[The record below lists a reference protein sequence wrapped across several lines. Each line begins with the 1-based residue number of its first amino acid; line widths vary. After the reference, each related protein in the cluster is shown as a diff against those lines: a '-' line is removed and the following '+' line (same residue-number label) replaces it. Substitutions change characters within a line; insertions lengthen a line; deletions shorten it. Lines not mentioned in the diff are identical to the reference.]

1 MALQTF
7 TLVPFVVP
15 DAVLIQPPPGDR
27 GSFNS
32 LPSIPLSQL
41 PIETLE
47 QLCEQFRQSVLAKAR
62 GTPGTNALINAFHE
76 TLKK

>member
-15 DAVLIQPPPGDR
+15 DAVQIQLPPG
-27 GSFNS
+27 GHGPFSP
-32 LPSIPLSQL
+32 LPSIPLNQL